1 MPAPITTRSKRKKA
15 GVDSEEEVG
24 EVESPVSVNAPRKGP
39 KKGRTGK
46 DGVAPTAES
55 NWDEAEDADG
65 GGDDGSELDDVE
77 KEEEEAMVIPAV
89 ANLAG
94 KVVNIPQSGGVVTD
108 SSTLTS
114 DRGTIETIR
123 MLEDNNR
130 TIAKERDALK
140 ERVKLYQLE
149 KDAKISKNINS
160 KVGRGKN
167 AFLKSL
173 TAHDKQQGS
182 NVAALLKLSLFPK
195 VKFLL
200 CTPEKKWYVYSTR
213 EGSLS
218 RVVMVDCKVQ
228 LPTGMNEK
236 DYWNSV
242 MAPYTNYIM
251 GSLRNWV
258 VGGVRE
264 QWNGRIAVAIV
275 MCASLKQ
282 TNTSV
287 IFSRRL

>member
-1 MPAPITTRSKRKKA
+1 M
-15 GVDSEEEVG
+15 
-24 EVESPVSVNAPRKGP
+24 
-39 KKGRTGK
+39 
-46 DGVAPTAES
+46 
-55 NWDEAEDADG
+55 
-65 GGDDGSELDDVE
+65 
-77 KEEEEAMVIPAV
+77 
-89 ANLAG
+89 
-94 KVVNIPQSGGVVTD
+94 
-108 SSTLTS
+108 
-114 DRGTIETIR
+114 
-123 MLEDNNR
+123 
-130 TIAKERDALK
+130 
-140 ERVKLYQLE
+140 KLYQLE

-167 AFLKSL
+167 AFLKKL

-195 VKFLL
+195 IKFLL

-213 EGSLS
+213 VGSLS
-218 RVVMVDCKVQ
+218 RVVMVDCKFQ
-228 LPTGMNEK
+228 LPTRMNEK